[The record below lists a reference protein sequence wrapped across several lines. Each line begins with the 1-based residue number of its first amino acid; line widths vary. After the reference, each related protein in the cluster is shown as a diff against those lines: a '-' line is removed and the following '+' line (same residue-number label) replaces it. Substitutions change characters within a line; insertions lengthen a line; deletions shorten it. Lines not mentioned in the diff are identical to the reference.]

1 MEIFTA
7 WRQVAARA
15 RALMA
20 PTEPYSESLPMARLQ
35 RSTRLAVLTELGLER
50 VTPAVFLKHTVAC
63 QVGRLCR
70 APMAASMEPPLAGA
84 KLPILRTPPPQE
96 GREPYSRSLRKEP

>member
-7 WRQVAARA
+7 WRQVPGRS

-20 PTEPYSESLPMARLQ
+20 PTEPYSESPPMARLQ
-35 RSTRLAVLTELGLER
+35 RSTRLAVLMELGLAR
-50 VTPAVFLKHTVAC
+50 VTSTVLLNRALAC

-84 KLPILRTPPPQE
+84 KLPTLRTPPPRE
-96 GREPYSRSLRKEP
+96 GREPY